1 MEEAN
6 TMANIETEAKD
17 WVKQKKRKMLMM
29 MMAMTDINDAAQY
42 KNYYEK
48 ENHKFYFI
56 CYWLTTS
63 ANSIVVRMKILN
75 HLFQFFSNLK
85 RVKNGTNVDSPHQV
99 GSRILSFQPIFVD

>member
-1 MEEAN
+1 M
-6 TMANIETEAKD
+6 M
-17 WVKQKKRKMLMM
+17 MM

-75 HLFQFFSNLK
+75 HFFSIFFIWYVWK
-85 RVKNGTNVDSPHQV
+85 MEWMMIKSHQV